1 MANELTGGSIAS
13 HHLVYDFEK
22 IYRLQAEAAV

>member
-1 MANELTGGSIAS
+1 MANELTGGSIAG